1 MIDSATSV
9 IFAPLLPIW
18 LLLALGLAILLI
30 TGLGLW
36 RRARGSLLRA
46 AMLGL
51 GLLALANPVVIR
63 EERDPLDDVV
73 LMVTD
78 RSPSQAIDERTAQLD
93 DVSVTLR
100 EQLQALPDTELVET
114 TVTGEGKG
122 GTRLF
127 KTLGTSLAEIG
138 RQNLSGVVI
147 VSDGQVH
154 DVPAEIERLGIDAP
168 VHLLLTG
175 KPDEI
180 DRRLTV
186 DEVPSYGVVGDPLE
200 ITFRVEELGPV
211 EGTAPVPVI
220 LRQNGDVVHRVQVM
234 PGALERLPIE
244 LDRAGQ
250 TVIELEAEG
259 LAEELT
265 PKNNRQVFF
274 INGVR
279 DRLRVLLVSGQP
291 YPGLRVW
298 RNLLKADPAV
308 DLVHFTILRPPEKQD
323 GTPIREL
330 ALIAFPSRELF
341 EVKLGEF
348 DLVIFDRY
356 SRRGLLPL
364 AYLDNVASYVE
375 DGGALLEIAG
385 PEFAHPLSLYRTP
398 LARVLPA
405 RPSGVVYDQ
414 GFTPK
419 MTEVGDRHPVT
430 RGLSGTTKLDENGD
444 TEPGW
449 GRWFR
454 QVDVEVNDSD
464 VLMEGAADRPL
475 LVLDEI
481 GEGRVAQLLSD
492 HAWLWARGVESGGPQ
507 GLLLR
512 RLVHWLMQEPELEEE
527 MLSAAPQGEQIVI
540 ERRSLDDIDGSDIKI
555 TSPAGEVSAAVLSA
569 MSEGIGQAEIEAGE
583 RGLYRIEDGD
593 LTTYAAVRPISA
605 VELSDMRATAD
616 LLSPLIEATS
626 GGVFWLAEEGLPS
639 VRKTG
644 LNRAVAGRDWIGFMR
659 NERYLV
665 AGADQQPLLPAI
677 LALALLLGFLGF
689 AWYREGR

>member
-1 MIDSATSV
+1 M
-9 IFAPLLPIW
+9 
-18 LLLALGLAILLI
+18 
-30 TGLGLW
+30 
-36 RRARGSLLRA
+36 
-46 AMLGL
+46 
-51 GLLALANPVVIR
+51 AN
-63 EERDPLDDVV
+63 
-73 LMVTD
+73 
-78 RSPSQAIDERTAQLD
+78 
-93 DVSVTLR
+93 
-100 EQLQALPDTELVET
+100 
-114 TVTGEGKG
+114 
-122 GTRLF
+122 
-127 KTLGTSLAEIG
+127 
-138 RQNLSGVVI
+138 
-147 VSDGQVH
+147 
-154 DVPAEIERLGIDAP
+154 
-168 VHLLLTG
+168 
-175 KPDEI
+175 
-180 DRRLTV
+180 
-186 DEVPSYGVVGDPLE
+186 
-200 ITFRVEELGPV
+200 
-211 EGTAPVPVI
+211 
-220 LRQNGDVVHRVQVM
+220 
-234 PGALERLPIE
+234 
-244 LDRAGQ
+244 
-250 TVIELEAEG
+250 
-259 LAEELT
+259 ELT
-265 PKNNRQVFF
+265 TQNNRQVFF

-414 GFTPK
+414 GFTPLP
-419 MTEVGDRHPVT
+419 TEVGDRHPVT
-430 RGLSGTTKLDENGD
+430 RGLSATTKLDEDGE

-454 QVDVEVNDSD
+454 QVDVEVSDSD
-464 VLMEGAADRPL
+464 VLMTGAAERPL
-475 LVLDEI
+475 LVLDRI

-492 HAWLWARGVESGGPQ
+492 HPWLWARGVETGGPQ

-527 MLSAAPQGEQIVI
+527 MLSASPEGETIVV
-540 ERRSLDDIDGSDIKI
+540 ERRSLEDVDGNIKI
-555 TSPAGEVSAAVLSA
+555 ISPTGDVSEVPLEAAG
-569 MSEGIGQAEIEAGE
+569 EGIGRAQVDASD

-593 LTTYAAVRPISA
+593 LTTYAAVRPIS
-605 VELSDMRATAD
+605 VIELADMRATAEK
-616 LLSPLIEATS
+616 LTPLIEETS
-626 GGVFWLAEEGLPS
+626 GGVFWLGEDGQPS

-644 LNRAVAGRDWIGFMR
+644 LNRAVAGRDWIGFVR
-659 NERYLV
+659 KERYLV
-665 AGADQQPLLPAI
+665 AGANQLPLLPAV
-677 LALALLLGFLGF
+677 LALALLLGTLGF

>member
-1 MIDSATSV
+1 MIDASV
-9 IFAPLLPIW
+9 SLIFSPLLPVW
-18 LLLALGLAILLI
+18 LLVVVGLAILAV

-36 RRARGSLLRA
+36 RRAKGTVLRA
-46 AMLGL
+46 AMLSIA
-51 GLLALANPVVIR
+51 LLALANPVSIE
-63 EERDPLDDVV
+63 EERDPIDDVV

-78 RSPSQAIDERTAQLD
+78 RSPSQAISERPSQVDEAAT
-93 DVSVTLR
+93 VLR
-100 EQLQALPDTELVET
+100 ERLEALPDTELVET

-122 GTRLF
+122 GTKLF
-127 KTLGTSLAEIG
+127 KTLGTAIAEIG
-138 RQNLSGVVI
+138 RKNLSGVAI
-147 VSDGQVH
+147 VTDGQIH
-154 DVPAEIERLGIDAP
+154 DVPADIEKLGIDAP
-168 VHLLLTG
+168 VHVLLSG
-175 KPDEI
+175 RPDEI
-180 DRRLTV
+180 DRRLVV

-200 ITFRVEELGPV
+200 IEYRVEELGLIDTGTPV
-211 EGTAPVPVI
+211 AVT
-220 LRQNGDVVHRVQVM
+220 LRQNGDVVQRLQAT
-234 PGALERLPIE
+234 PGELETLSIE

-250 TVIELEAEG
+250 TAIELEVAPLDG
-259 LAEELT
+259 ELT
-265 PKNNRQVFF
+265 LQNNRQVFF

-364 AYLDNVASYVE
+364 AYLDNVAAYVE

-414 GFTPK
+414 GFIPLI
-419 MTEVGDRHPVT
+419 TETGDRHPVT
-430 RGLSGTTKLDENGD
+430 RGLAATTKLDDDGES
-444 TEPGW
+444 EPGW

-454 QVDVEVNDSD
+454 QVDVEVSDSE
-464 VLMEGAADRPL
+464 VLMTGAAERPL
-475 LVLDEI
+475 LVLDRI
-481 GEGRVAQLLSD
+481 GDGRVAQLLSD
-492 HAWLWARGVESGGPQ
+492 HPWLWARGVEEGGPQ

-527 MLSAAPQGEQIVI
+527 MLSAAPQGEQIMI
-540 ERRSLDDIDGSDIKI
+540 ERRSLEDVD
-555 TSPAGEVSAAVLSA
+555 GEVKVMAPSGEERAVALENA
-569 MSEGIGQAEIEAGE
+569 GDGIGNAQFRAEE
-583 RGLYRIEDGD
+583 RGLYRVEDGD
-593 LTTYAAVRPISA
+593 LVTYAAVRPISSL
-605 VELSDMRATAD
+605 ELADMRATD
-616 LLSPLIEATS
+616 ELLAPLTDVT
-626 GGVFWLAEEGLPS
+626 GGAVIWLAEDGFPS
-639 VRKTG
+639 VRKVG
-644 LNRAVAGRDWIGFMR
+644 QDRATKGRDWLGILR
-659 NERYLV
+659 KERYLV
-665 AGADQQPLLPAI
+665 TGVNQMPLLPAI
-677 LALALLLGFLGF
+677 LALLLLLGTLGA

>member
-1 MIDSATSV
+1 MIDSAVSIT
-9 IFAPLLPIW
+9 FAPLLPVW
-18 LLLALGLAILLI
+18 LLAILGLAILSV
-30 TGLGLW
+30 TALGLW
-36 RRARGSLLRA
+36 RRAKGTLLRA
-46 AMLGL
+46 AMLGF
-51 GLLALANPVVIR
+51 GVLALANPVIIR
-63 EERDPLDDVV
+63 EERDPLDDIV
-73 LMVTD
+73 LLVTD
-78 RSPSQAIDERTAQLD
+78 RSPSQAINQRPDQLD
-93 DVSVTLR
+93 EAVLELR
-100 EQLQALPDTELVET
+100 ERLSQLPDTQLVEA
-114 TVTGEGKG
+114 TVSGEGKG

-147 VSDGQVH
+147 LSDGQVH
-154 DVPAEIERLGIDAP
+154 DVPDDIERLGIEAP
-168 VHLLLTG
+168 VHLLITG
-175 KPDEI
+175 EPDEI

-186 DEVPSYGVVGDPLE
+186 EEVPSYGVVGDPLE
-200 ITFRVEELGPV
+200 ITFRVEEQGPV
-211 EGTAPVPVI
+211 TAGGPVAVI
-220 LRQNGDVVHRVQVM
+220 LRQNGEVVHQVQAT
-234 PGALERLPIE
+234 PGSTERLPIE

-250 TVIELEAEG
+250 TVIELEVATLPG
-259 LAEELT
+259 ELT
-265 PKNNRQVFF
+265 PQNNRQVFF

-414 GFTPK
+414 GFTPM
-419 MTEVGDRHPVT
+419 MTEIGDRHPVT
-430 RGLSGTTKLDENGD
+430 RGLSATTKLSADGEV
-444 TEPGW
+444 EPGW

-454 QVDVEVNDSD
+454 QVDVEVSDSE
-464 VLMEGAADRPL
+464 VLMTGAAERPL
-475 LVLDEI
+475 LVLDRI

-492 HAWLWARGVESGGPQ
+492 HPWLWARGVETGGPQ

-527 MLSAAPQGEQIVI
+527 TLNAAPQGEAILI
-540 ERRSLDDIDGSDIKI
+540 ERRSLSEVDGEVKV
-555 TSPAGEVSAAVLSA
+555 TSPSGETSSVVLEA
-569 MSEGIGQAEIEAGE
+569 TSEGMAQAEFQAGE
-583 RGLYRIEDGD
+583 RGLYRMEDGD
-593 LTTYAAVRPISA
+593 LTTYTSIRPISA
-605 VELSDMRATAD
+605 LELSDMRATEAM
-616 LLSPLIEATS
+616 LSPLIEAT
-626 GGVFWLAEEGLPS
+626 GGGAFWLATDGLPT

-644 LNRAVAGRDWIGFMR
+644 LNRAATGRDWIGFLR
-659 NERYLV
+659 KERFLV
-665 AGADQQPLLPAI
+665 AGAEQHPLLPP
-677 LALALLLGFLGF
+677 LLALLLLLGTLGF

>member
-1 MIDSATSV
+1 MIDAAVSLTFS
-9 IFAPLLPIW
+9 PLLPVW
-18 LLLALGLAILLI
+18 LLITLGAAILLM

-36 RRARGSLLRA
+36 RRAKGTLFRA
-46 AMLGL
+46 TMLSL
-51 GLLALANPVVIR
+51 GLLALINPVAIE
-63 EERDPLDDVV
+63 EEREAIDDVV
-73 LMVTD
+73 LLVTD
-78 RSPSQAIDERTAQLD
+78 RSPSQAIGERPAQVDEAA
-93 DVSVTLR
+93 SGLR
-100 EQLQALPDTELVET
+100 ERLKALPNTTLVET

-127 KTLGTSLAEIG
+127 KALGTAIAEIG
-138 RQNLSGVVI
+138 RKNLSGVAI
-147 VSDGQVH
+147 ITDGQVH
-154 DVPAEIERLGIDAP
+154 DMPTDIQRLGIDAP
-168 VHLLLTG
+168 VHVLLSG
-175 KPDEI
+175 QQGEI
-180 DRRLTV
+180 DRRLVV

-200 ITFRVEELGPV
+200 IDFRVEELGPITT
-211 EGTAPVPVI
+211 GAPVAVT
-220 LRQNGDVVHRVQVM
+220 LRQNGEVVHRLQAA
-234 PGALERLPIE
+234 PGELEALEIE

-250 TVIELEAEG
+250 TVIEIEVAPLEG
-259 LAEELT
+259 ELT
-265 PKNNRQVFF
+265 LQNNRQVFF

-364 AYLDNVASYVE
+364 AYLDNVAGYVE
-375 DGGALLEIAG
+375 NGGALMEIAG

-414 GFTPK
+414 GFVPLV
-419 MTEVGDRHPVT
+419 TETGDRHPVT
-430 RGLSGTTKLDENGD
+430 RGLAATTRLDEDGASG
-444 TEPGW
+444 PGW

-454 QVDVEVNDSD
+454 QVDVEVSDSE
-464 VLMEGAADRPL
+464 VLMTGAAERPL
-475 LVLDEI
+475 LVLDRI

-492 HAWLWARGVESGGPQ
+492 HPWLWARGVEQGGPQ

-527 MLSAAPQGEQIVI
+527 MLIAAPEGEQILI
-540 ERRSLDDIDGSDIKI
+540 ERHSLKEVDGDVNIVLPSGEERALALEN
-555 TSPAGEVSAAVLSA
+555 AGD
-569 MSEGIGQAEIEAGE
+569 GIGNARFQVEE
-583 RGLYRIEDGD
+583 RGLYRVEDAD
-593 LTTYAAVRPISA
+593 LVTYAAIRPISSA
-605 VELSDMRATAD
+605 ELADMRATPD
-616 LLSPLIEATS
+616 LLAPLTKAT
-626 GGVFWLAEEGLPS
+626 GGAVVWLTENGLPA

-644 LNRAVAGRDWIGFMR
+644 EGRASSGRDWLGVLR
-659 NERYLV
+659 KDRYTV
-665 AGADQQPLLPAI
+665 TGANQLPLLPAV
-677 LALALLLGFLGF
+677 LALLLLLGTLAA
-689 AWYREGR
+689 AWYREGH

>member
-1 MIDSATSV
+1 MTDAAVSLAFS
-9 IFAPLLPIW
+9 PLLPVW
-18 LLLALGLAILLI
+18 LLAALGVAILLVA
-30 TGLGLW
+30 GLGLW
-36 RRARGSLLRA
+36 RRAKGTLFRT
-46 AMLGL
+46 AMLSL
-51 GLLALANPVVIR
+51 GLLALINPVAIE
-63 EERDPLDDVV
+63 EERDPIDDVV
-73 LMVTD
+73 LLVTD
-78 RSPSQAIDERTAQLD
+78 RSPSQAIGDRPNEVNEASTR
-93 DVSVTLR
+93 LR
-100 EQLQALPDTELVET
+100 ESLEALSDTELVET

-127 KTLGTSLAEIG
+127 KTLTTAIAEIG
-138 RQNLSGVVI
+138 RKNLSGVAV
-147 VSDGQVH
+147 VTDGQVH
-154 DVPAEIERLGIDAP
+154 DIPEEITNLELGSP
-168 VHLLLTG
+168 VHVLLTG
-175 KPDEI
+175 QPDEI
-180 DRRLTV
+180 DRRLVV

-200 ITFRVEELGPV
+200 MDFRVEELGPV
-211 EGTAPVPVI
+211 GASSPVTVT
-220 LRQNGDVVHRVQVM
+220 LRQNGEIVEQLQAM
-234 PGALERLPIE
+234 PGQMESLVIE

-250 TVIELEAEG
+250 TVIELEVEP
-259 LAEELT
+259 LTDELT
-265 PKNNRQVFF
+265 LQNNRQVFF

-364 AYLDNVASYVE
+364 AYLDNVAAYVE

-414 GFTPK
+414 GFVPLT
-419 MTEVGDRHPVT
+419 TETGDRHPVT
-430 RGLSGTTKLDENGD
+430 RDLAQTTQIDEDGTSA
-444 TEPGW
+444 PGW

-454 QVDVEVNDSD
+454 QVDVEVSDSD
-464 VLMEGAADRPL
+464 VLMTGAAERPL
-475 LVLDEI
+475 LVLDRI

-492 HAWLWARGVESGGPQ
+492 HPWLWARGVEEGGPQ

-527 MLSAAPQGEQIVI
+527 MLLAAPQGEQILI
-540 ERRSLDDIDGSDIKI
+540 ERRSLDDVVGEIDVIAPS
-555 TSPAGEVSAAVLSA
+555 GETLSVELDAVGD
-569 MSEGIGQAEIEAGE
+569 GIGHADFLAEE
-583 RGLYRIEDGD
+583 RGLYRIEDDD
-593 LTTYAAVRPISA
+593 LVTYAAIRPISNL
-605 VELSDMRATAD
+605 ELADMRATD
-616 LLSPLIEATS
+616 GVLSPLADSTGGALVWLAEDGMPSLRKVGEGRATS
-626 GGVFWLAEEGLPS
+626 G
-639 VRKTG
+639 
-644 LNRAVAGRDWIGFMR
+644 RDWLGFLR
-659 NERYLV
+659 KERYLV
-665 AGADQQPLLPAI
+665 TGANQTPLLPAV
-677 LALALLLGFLGF
+677 LAVLLLLGTLGA

>member
-1 MIDSATSV
+1 MIDSATW
-9 IFAPLLPIW
+9 ITFAPLLPIW
-18 LLLALGLAILLI
+18 LMVLLGVAALLVSS
-30 TGLGLW
+30 LGVW
-36 RRARGSLLRA
+36 CRARGSLLRA
-46 AMLGL
+46 AMLAL
-51 GLLALANPVVIR
+51 GILALANPVAIR
-63 EERDPLDDVV
+63 EERDQLDDVL

-78 RSPSQAIDERTAQLD
+78 RSPSQLIGERPTQLD
-93 DVSVTLR
+93 EVATTLR
-100 EQLQALPDTELVET
+100 DQLKALPDTELVET

-122 GTRLF
+122 GTQLF
-127 KTLGTSLAEIG
+127 KALGTSLAEIG

-154 DVPAEIERLGIDAP
+154 DVPEDIERLGIEAP

-175 KPDEI
+175 RPDEI

-200 ITFRVEELGPV
+200 ITFRVEDLGPV
-211 EGTAPVPVI
+211 TSSGPVGVI
-220 LRQNGDVVHRVQVM
+220 LRQNGDVVSRVQVM
-234 PGALERLPIE
+234 PGVPERLPIE

-250 TVIELEAEG
+250 TVIELEAAG
-259 LAEELT
+259 LADELT
-265 PKNNRQVFF
+265 AQNNRQVFF

-405 RPSGVVYDQ
+405 RPSGVIYDQ
-414 GFTPK
+414 GFTPLL
-419 MTEVGDRHPVT
+419 TETGDRHPVT
-430 RGLSGTTKLDENGD
+430 RGLSATTKLDENGEV
-444 TEPGW
+444 EPGW

-454 QVDVEVNDSD
+454 QVDVEVSDSD
-464 VLMEGAADRPL
+464 VLMMGAAERPL
-475 LVLDEI
+475 LVLDRI

-492 HAWLWARGVESGGPQ
+492 HPWLWARGVETGGPQ

-527 MLSAAPQGEQIVI
+527 MLSAAPRGEAIVV
-540 ERRSLDDIDGSDIKI
+540 ERRTLGEIEGEIRI
-555 TSPAGEVSAAVLSA
+555 ISPSGEVNEVTLDAV
-569 MSEGIGQAEIEAGE
+569 SEGLGEAEIAAEE

-593 LTTYAAVRPISA
+593 LTTYAAMRPISF
-605 VELSDMRATAD
+605 VELADMRATDA
-616 LLSPLIEATS
+616 LLSPLIEHTS
-626 GGVFWLAEEGLPS
+626 GGVFWLAEDGLPS

-644 LNRAVAGRDWIGFMR
+644 ANRAVSGRDWIGFVR
-659 NERYLV
+659 KDRYLV
-665 AGADQQPLLPAI
+665 AGANQLPLLPAI
-677 LALALLLGFLGF
+677 LALALLLGTLGF

>member
-1 MIDSATSV
+1 MIDASISLT
-9 IFAPLLPIW
+9 FAPLLPVW
-18 LLLALGLAILLI
+18 MLVSLGVAILAIG
-30 TGLGLW
+30 GLGLW
-36 RRARGSLLRA
+36 RRAKGTLFRA
-46 AMLGL
+46 AMLAL
-51 GLLALANPVVIR
+51 GLLALINPVAI
-63 EERDPLDDVV
+63 EEDRDPIDDVV

-78 RSPSQAIDERTAQLD
+78 RSPSQAIGERQEQVDEASSL
-93 DVSVTLR
+93 LR
-100 EQLQALPDTELVET
+100 ERLKALPDTELVEA

-122 GTRLF
+122 GTQLF
-127 KTLGTSLAEIG
+127 KTLGTAIAEIG
-138 RQNLSGVVI
+138 RRNLSAVAVLT
-147 VSDGQVH
+147 DGQVH
-154 DVPAEIERLGIDAP
+154 DVPAEVERLGIEAP
-168 VHLLLTG
+168 VHVLLSGQRGET
-175 KPDEI
+175 
-180 DRRLTV
+180 DRRLVV

-200 ITFRVEELGPV
+200 IDFRIEELGPV
-211 EGTAPVPVI
+211 ATAGAVNVI
-220 LRQNGDVVHRVQVM
+220 LRQNGEEVERLQAT
-234 PGALERLPIE
+234 PGELERFDIE

-250 TVIELEAEG
+250 TVIELEVAPLDG
-259 LAEELT
+259 ELT
-265 PKNNRQVFF
+265 LQNNRQVFF

-414 GFTPK
+414 GFLPLI
-419 MTEVGDRHPVT
+419 TETGDRHPVT
-430 RGLSGTTKLDENGD
+430 RGLAQTTRLDQEGD
-444 TEPGW
+444 SEPGW

-454 QVDVEVNDSD
+454 QVDVEVSDSE
-464 VLMEGAADRPL
+464 VLMTGAAERPL
-475 LVLDEI
+475 LVLDRI

-492 HAWLWARGVESGGPQ
+492 HPWLWARGVEEGGPQ

-527 MLSAAPQGEQIVI
+527 MLSAAPQGEQIMI
-540 ERRSLDDIDGSDIKI
+540 ERRSLDDVDGDVTIVMPS
-555 TSPAGEVSAAVLSA
+555 GEERAVPFESADD
-569 MSEGIGQAEIEAGE
+569 GIGNARFQADE
-583 RGLYRIEDGD
+583 RGLYRIEDDD
-593 LTTYAAVRPISA
+593 LVTYAAVRPISSL
-605 VELSDMRATAD
+605 ELADLRATGELLAPLTEATGGAVVWLAD
-616 LLSPLIEATS
+616 DGLPSLRKTGENRATS
-626 GGVFWLAEEGLPS
+626 GRDWLGI
-639 VRKTG
+639 VRK
-644 LNRAVAGRDWIGFMR
+644 
-659 NERYLV
+659 ERYLV
-665 AGADQQPLLPAI
+665 TGASQIPLLPAV
-677 LALALLLGFLGF
+677 LALILLLGTLGA